1 MNPTLTV
8 VLPLRNVE
16 STLPSLVAELVEILP
31 ELTHKFEVVMVD
43 DGSTD
48 HTIDV
53 AHEQS
58 LLYPQ
63 VQLLVHPTKLGAQE
77 SLRSALRYSNGEV
90 LVLCRD
96 VAEFDPNEL
105 TKLWANLTPEVAVA
119 GRFEQAGPLGAIPR
133 LPAKATQTMQ
143 ALNAGSLHRTM
154 AAKSAD
160 PDAMLPDVLMVP
172 RRLLLGWQQSGDRQG
187 VIAHL
192 QGRGFALPMVALRSR
207 RSRTPSLAAVAAGI
221 RRGLQ
226 ARPSGATAR
235 RAEPIARRLP
245 TTSGERTKIDP
256 PAEMQTRGP
265 SYLMSRLRAFTWG
278 E

>member
-1 MNPTLTV
+1 MNPSLTV

-16 STLPSLVAELVEILP
+16 STLPAFLADLLDILP
-31 ELTHKFEVVMVD
+31 DIASKFEVVMVD

-58 LLYPQ
+58 LAYPQ

-77 SLRSALRYSNGEV
+77 SLRSALRYSHGELL
-90 LVLCRD
+90 LVCRD
-96 VAEFDPNEL
+96 VAEFDPQEL
-105 TKLWANLTPEVAVA
+105 AKLCGFATVDGAVA
-119 GRFEQAGPLGAIPR
+119 GVYEKGSGVGSIPR
-133 LPAKATQTMQ
+133 LPSK
-143 ALNAGSLHRTM
+143 GS
-154 AAKSAD
+154 AINNPN
-160 PDAMLPDVLMVP
+160 PDASLPDLLLVP

-187 VIAHL
+187 LVDHL
-192 QGRGFALPMVALRSR
+192 RARGFALPVITVRSR
-207 RSRTPSLAAVAAGI
+207 RSRTPSLAVLAAGI

-235 RAEPIARRLP
+235 RTEAKAAPA
-245 TTSGERTKIDP
+245 SGGSSERTKIDP
-256 PAEMQTRGP
+256 PAAAQARGP
-265 SYLMSRLRAFTWG
+265 SYLISRLRAFTWG